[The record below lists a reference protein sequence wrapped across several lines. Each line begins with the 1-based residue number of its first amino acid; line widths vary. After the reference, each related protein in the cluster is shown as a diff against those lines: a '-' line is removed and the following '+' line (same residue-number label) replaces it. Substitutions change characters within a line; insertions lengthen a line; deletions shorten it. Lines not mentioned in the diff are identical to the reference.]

1 MSTFVNKQICDLGEL
16 TGVNSIVKGGIT
28 MVHQKTI
35 CFNLETGEVISEE
48 VIPLPDEDPA
58 PYLDAQANY
67 YAKVILKQMEEENM
81 QRLK

>member
-1 MSTFVNKQICDLGEL
+1 
-16 TGVNSIVKGGIT
+16 

-35 CFNLETGEVISEE
+35 RISLKTGEMEILED
-48 VIPLPDEDPA
+48 IPMPDEDPE
-58 PYLDAQANY
+58 PYLQAQANY